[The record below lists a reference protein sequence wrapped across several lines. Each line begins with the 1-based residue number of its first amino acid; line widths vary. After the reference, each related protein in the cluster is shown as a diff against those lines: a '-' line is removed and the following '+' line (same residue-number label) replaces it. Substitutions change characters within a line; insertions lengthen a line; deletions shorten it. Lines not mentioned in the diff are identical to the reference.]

1 MNRQDYEKLNNLAIS
16 YDYLIKGSY
25 STLKMIQNMFNSK
38 NQNAL
43 AVEATYKWECIDL
56 LSDYLGEVGTIYD
69 YGDFFAEV
77 KSLLDVPML
86 VNAGVSGVTDW
97 NGTVVNRL
105 LDTTPYSTLCLADNM
120 MKVGKLYEQVSL
132 EYPGFFK

>member
-1 MNRQDYEKLNNLAIS
+1 MIDYFF
-16 YDYLIKGSY
+16 YFSY

-38 NQNAL
+38 NKNAL
-43 AVEATYKWECIDL
+43 AIEASYKYECFSL
-56 LSDYLGEVGTIYD
+56 LNDYLGQVGAIHD
-69 YGDFFAEV
+69 YEEFFAEV
-77 KSLLDVPML
+77 KSVLNMPML
-86 VNAGVSGVTDW
+86 VSAGIHSETDW

-105 LDTTPYSTLCLADNM
+105 LDTTLYSTLCLADNM